1 MSTRI
6 NARLDRE
13 LAKKLQRA
21 QATTHK
27 SVTEIV
33 SESLEQYCDVLIAS
47 DSGRLTPYQRMADA
61 GFIGCAEG
69 SADLSTTYK
78 SELAESL
85 GRKA

>member
-6 NARLDRE
+6 NARLDAA

-21 QATTHK
+21 QAATHK
-27 SVTEIV
+27 SVTEVV
-33 SESLEQYCDVLIAS
+33 SEALDRYCDVLIAS
-47 DSGRLTPYQRMADA
+47 DAVRLTAYQRMADA

-69 SADLSTTYK
+69 PADLSVTYK
-78 SELAESL
+78 ARLAESL